1 MLLAVDVGN
10 TNIALGLH
18 DSQGWI
24 NHWRISTVLS
34 KMPDEYGVLLRDLL
48 REAGVDRGAITQSIV
63 SSVVPGLTGKI
74 REMLR
79 QMTGFTPLI
88 LGPGIKTGLK
98 IRIDNPAELGSD
110 IVCNAVAAYHRF
122 QGSCIVVDF
131 GTALT
136 FTAIREPGE
145 ILGVAIAPGLN
156 AAAAALSEHTAQ
168 LPQVW
173 LEPPQK
179 AIGTNTIKSIQSGVV
194 WGYTGLVESL
204 IDRMKREMDC
214 PAAVIGT
221 GGRASVIE
229 PLTDRFTLVEPWLIL
244 EGLRLIAGKNQGFF
258 ARKSE
263 DLGCMGRSL
272 CP

>member
-18 DSQGWI
+18 DSKTWV

-34 KMPDEYGVLLRDLL
+34 KMPDEYGVLFRDLL
-48 REAGVDRGAITQSIV
+48 REAGVDRASITHTVI

-74 REMLR
+74 REMVR
-79 QMTGFTPLI
+79 QMTGFEPLI
-88 LGPGIKTGLK
+88 VGPGVKTGLK
-98 IRIDNPAELGSD
+98 ILIENPAELGTD

-122 QGSCIVVDF
+122 KKNCIVVDF

-136 FTAIREPGE
+136 FTAVREPGE
-145 ILGVAIAPGLN
+145 ILGVSIAPGLN

-204 IDRMKREMDC
+204 IDRMRAEMGGS
-214 PAAVIGT
+214 AVVIGT

-244 EGLRLIAGKNQGFF
+244 EGLRLIAGKNNGFF
-258 ARKSE
+258 RKQ
-263 DLGCMGRSL
+263 
-272 CP
+272 P